1 MQQKEILET
10 EIENMKEVSL
20 SDVQREALAKAQ
32 MELDTFRAELETKKY
47 LADVDAKGIQA
58 LAGFMKNEAPWKF
71 TESLGIKE
79 VQKELDACQKSG
91 KLFMNAISYEA
102 LYFYL
107 SKMEGKGEHVVSE
120 AIKTL
125 DEYLEILKSINV
137 VRNVIANENEKLK
150 HMEFV
155 VASRAEGIEPE
166 A

>member
-1 MQQKEILET
+1 
-10 EIENMKEVSL
+10 
-20 SDVQREALAKAQ
+20 
-32 MELDTFRAELETKKY
+32 
-47 LADVDAKGIQA
+47 
-58 LAGFMKNEAPWKF
+58 MKNEAPWKF